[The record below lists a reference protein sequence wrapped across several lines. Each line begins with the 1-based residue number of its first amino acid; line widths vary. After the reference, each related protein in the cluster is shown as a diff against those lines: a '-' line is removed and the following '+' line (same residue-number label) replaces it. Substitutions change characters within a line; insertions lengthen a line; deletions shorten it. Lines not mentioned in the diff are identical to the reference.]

1 MSEQFDRIK
10 IAGFKLFEP
19 PPRVTV
25 SEWADEYRFLSPESS
40 GQPGKYSSSVTPY
53 AREWM
58 DSINDPEATGTV
70 LMVGA
75 QLGKTEVL
83 NNMIGY
89 FIDVEPSPILM
100 VQPTIEM
107 GEAWSK
113 ERLAPMCRDT
123 PRIKDLVLLMSSKG
137 R

>member
-1 MSEQFDRIK
+1 MNIQIQD
-10 IAGFKLFEP
+10 IAQTWLAVYEP

-25 SEWADEYRFLSPESS
+25 SEWADQYRFLSPESS
-40 GQPGKYSSSVTPY
+40 GQPGKYSSDLTPY

-89 FIDVEPSPILM
+89 FVDVEPSPMLM

-123 PRIKDLVLLMSSKG
+123 P
-137 R
+137 